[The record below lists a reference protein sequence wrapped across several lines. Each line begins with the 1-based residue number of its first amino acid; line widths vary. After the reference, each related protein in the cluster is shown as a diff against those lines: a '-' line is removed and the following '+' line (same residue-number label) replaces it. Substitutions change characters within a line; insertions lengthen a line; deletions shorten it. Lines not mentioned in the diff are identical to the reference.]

1 MALSRIMGID
11 YGSVRIGIALSDPM
25 QIISRPYKVILNKGK
40 EVFFEIKEIIESQ
53 NVGKVVLGLPYKL
66 DGGDSEK
73 TIEVREFEKHLKEVI
88 SIPIILWD
96 ETYTTSDANEI
107 LKEMGYNT
115 RESRKVVD
123 KIAASIILKD
133 FLDRRK

>member
-1 MALSRIMGID
+1 MALFRIMGID

-40 EVFFEIKEIIESQ
+40 EVFFEIKKIIESQ

-73 TIEVREFEKHLKEVI
+73 TIEVREFKKHLKEVI

>member
-40 EVFFEIKEIIESQ
+40 EIFFEIKKIIESQ

-107 LKEMGYNT
+107 LKEMGYST

-123 KIAASIILKD
+123 KIAAAIILKD